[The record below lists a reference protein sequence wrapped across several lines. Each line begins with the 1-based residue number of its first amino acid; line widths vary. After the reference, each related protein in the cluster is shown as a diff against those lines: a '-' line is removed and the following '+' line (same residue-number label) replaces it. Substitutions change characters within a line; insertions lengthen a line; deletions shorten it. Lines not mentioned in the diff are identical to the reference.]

1 MDFIDQ
7 AKQFSK
13 KIASLKDTV
22 QNEQSTKI
30 SLIMPFFSM
39 LGYDVFN
46 PTEFS
51 PEFTADFGSKN
62 HYKVDYAIILEGKPT
77 ILIECKD
84 VSAKLDRHDAQ
95 LFGYFVA
102 SVAKFAILTN
112 GLEYRFYTDL
122 DKPNIMDSDPF
133 LTVNL
138 LDLRDAQIAELKKF
152 CKEEFNIASI
162 FSTASDLKYAQQFKQ
177 TFRAQ
182 LENPSDE
189 LVRLFLKDSY
199 SGQKISHN
207 VIDKFRPV
215 LRKALNE
222 YVNEW
227 MHDKI
232 THALNGDNADNGPNT
247 ISPDA
252 EAPAPVSQ
260 PAAAPKQQRIVTTE
274 EELEAYFIIKNML
287 SDVVDL
293 RDVTYKDTE
302 SYINILYQGNSWKWI
317 CRLRLTDTKK
327 ILIIPDENK
336 HGIQHVLQDIYDLK
350 QYESALKEVLQRYLS
365 ASK

>member
-1 MDFIDQ
+1 
-7 AKQFSK
+7 
-13 KIASLKDTV
+13 
-22 QNEQSTKI
+22 
-30 SLIMPFFSM
+30 MPFFSM

-62 HYKVDYAIILEGKPT
+62 HYKVDYAIILEGKTT

-102 SVAKFAILTN
+102 SAAKFAILTN

-274 EELEAYFIIKNML
+274 EELEAYFADKF
-287 SDVVDL
+287 VF
-293 RDVTYKDTE
+293 
-302 SYINILYQGNSWKWI
+302 
-317 CRLRLTDTKK
+317 
-327 ILIIPDENK
+327 
-336 HGIQHVLQDIYDLK
+336 
-350 QYESALKEVLQRYLS
+350 
-365 ASK
+365 

>member
-7 AKQFSK
+7 VKQFSK

-102 SVAKFAILTN
+102 SAAKFAILTN

-247 ISPDA
+247 MSPDA

-327 ILIIPDENK
+327 IWIIPVESK
-336 HGIQHVLQDIYDLK
+336 QGRQQVWQDIYDLK